1 MKRPDL
7 SKLKH
12 SLVNS
17 PLHFYTEVTDDGN
30 EVLRH
35 IRVQQKVYEVPADG
49 ITIDTVPPD
58 SVDSS
63 SIKNESVEKQ
73 DLHRDVQDTLDKME
87 NAATIGEQAVS
98 DMVADAI
105 RNATSNE

>member
-1 MKRPDL
+1 MKTMKRPDL

-17 PLHFYTEVTDDGN
+17 PMHFYTEVMDDGT

-49 ITIDTVPPD
+49 ITTGTVPPD

-63 SIKNESVEKQ
+63 SIKDGSIQSQ
-73 DLHRDVQDTLDKME
+73 DLSDEMKDKLRVSYDNE
-87 NAATIGEQAVS
+87 EGGIKIGGL
-98 DMVADAI
+98 
-105 RNATSNE
+105 

>member
-1 MKRPDL
+1 MKNMKRPDL

-17 PLHFYTEVTDDGN
+17 PMHFYTEVMDDGT

-49 ITIDTVPPD
+49 ITIDTVPD
-58 SVDSS
+58 NSVGSPAIIDG
-63 SIKNESVEKQ
+63 SIQSQ
-73 DLHRDVQDTLDKME
+73 DL
-87 NAATIGEQAVS
+87 S
-98 DMVADAI
+98 DEVKDSMITDAD
-105 RNATSNE
+105 RVTQEDLEDFVV